1 MNAPCLRTVALAL
14 LTPGLLLAGGC
25 ASPPS
30 QQRLDEVRRAANPTD
45 RTQRTITTF
54 TPALR
59 CMDDMLFANGTRD
72 VTLMMEDLRDATT
85 KVPVSVRD
93 MMVSAVSDMTRRSRA
108 VRLSVFGADQQ
119 NIGQVLQQAQK
130 TSPFAV
136 VPEHV
141 VRGSISQFDE
151 DVQRRSASV
160 GASRTVLEKLFGL
173 RLLNESKFSE
183 LGMDMAVARTDS
195 MTLLPGV
202 SSKNTTVIVRQD
214 FSAGD
219 GQGVILGS
227 VINFTFAVARAEGV
241 ARATRNMVE
250 LGTIEL
256 VGKLTRTPYWQ
267 CLGIADRD
275 PEVQREVDDWFHS
288 LDPAERL
295 SFYRERLRERRYY
308 DGPLDGPAD
317 AAFSQALAG
326 YRRAMGP
333 QELGTLPRATGATDT
348 VNDADF
354 FRRFITRQDVPPGP
368 LATPRSKLA
377 LALEAARASSSAAS
391 TPAPAE
397 SGTATTPVT
406 AASAPTPVTAATLPA
421 PDPAPA
427 HTPISVRLQPDPRT
441 PGSLRLSVTTDQP
454 GYVYCYARDP
464 KADKIRRV
472 FPNRFARDPR
482 IATGQAVTLPGAA
495 QFRLSADMEYAC
507 LHAPR
512 EVYNDLMPPLRWG
525 DFEDIRLPSF
535 TAIRDHFN
543 QASGLPI
550 ALAPAIARP

>member
-1 MNAPCLRTVALAL
+1 M
-14 LTPGLLLAGGC
+14 
-25 ASPPS
+25 
-30 QQRLDEVRRAANPTD
+30 
-45 RTQRTITTF
+45 
-54 TPALR
+54 
-59 CMDDMLFANGTRD
+59 
-72 VTLMMEDLRDATT
+72 
-85 KVPVSVRD
+85 RD

-108 VRLSVFGADQQ
+108 VRLSVFGSDQQ
-119 NIGQVLQQAQK
+119 NLTQVLQQAQK
-130 TSPFAV
+130 SSPFAV

-151 DVQRRSASV
+151 DVQRRSTSV

-202 SSKNTTVIVRQD
+202 SSKNTTVIARQD

-250 LGTIEL
+250 LSTVEL

-267 CLGIADRD
+267 CLGVPDRD
-275 PEVQREVDDWFHS
+275 PEVQREMDDWFLS

-308 DGPLDGPAD
+308 DGPLEGPAD
-317 AAFSQALAG
+317 AALTQALTD

-333 QELGTLPRATGATDT
+333 QELAAAPIADA
-348 VNDADF
+348 VNDAGF

-368 LATPRSKLA
+368 LATPRSR
-377 LALEAARASSSAAS
+377 LALEAARASAAAAS
-391 TPAPAE
+391 SPAE
-397 SGTATTPVT
+397 SGAAPAPAPLA
-406 AASAPTPVTAATLPA
+406 AASAPGPAPVAAATLP
-421 PDPAPA
+421 PPEPAPA
-427 HTPISVRLQPDPRT
+427 HTPITVRLQPDPGT

-482 IATGQAVTLPGAA
+482 IGVRQAVTLPGAA
-495 QFRLSADMEYAC
+495 KFRLSADMEYAC

-550 ALAPAIARP
+550 ALALAPASTTLRP